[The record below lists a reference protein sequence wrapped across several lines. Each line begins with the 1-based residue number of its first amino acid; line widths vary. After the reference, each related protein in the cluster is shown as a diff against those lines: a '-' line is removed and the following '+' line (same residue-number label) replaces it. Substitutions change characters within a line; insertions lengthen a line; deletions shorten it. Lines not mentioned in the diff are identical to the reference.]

1 MRLLSLTAAAV
12 LLAAPALA
20 QAPAAALPPGYTT
33 FPAPIA
39 PGSAPGMSVK
49 EFSPGAGK
57 VYRVAF
63 KTGDEPMN
71 GLIRFATAHP
81 MTQAALS
88 GVGGISSAVLSWYD
102 PKVKALKLIK
112 VDEKCEITGVTGTIT
127 TDAKGRPNVHLHVV
141 LARQDG
147 SSVSGHLISAVIDP
161 IMEVFVT
168 DLGPGKDVPVP

>member
-1 MRLLSLTAAAV
+1 MRVLALATAAAA
-12 LLAAPALA
+12 LAAPALA
-20 QAPAAALPPGYTT
+20 QTPAASLPPGYTT
-33 FPAPIA
+33 FPAPLST
-39 PGSAPGMSVK
+39 GSAPGMSVK
-49 EFSPGAGK
+49 EFSPGDGK

-63 KTGDEPMN
+63 KTGDEPMA
-71 GLIRFATAHP
+71 GLMRFATAHP

-88 GVGGISSAVLSWYD
+88 GVGGVSSAVLSWYD
-102 PKVKALKLIK
+102 PKVKALKIIK

-127 TDAKGRPNVHLHVV
+127 TDAKGKPNVHLHVV

-168 DLGPGKDVPVP
+168 DLGQGKDVPIP